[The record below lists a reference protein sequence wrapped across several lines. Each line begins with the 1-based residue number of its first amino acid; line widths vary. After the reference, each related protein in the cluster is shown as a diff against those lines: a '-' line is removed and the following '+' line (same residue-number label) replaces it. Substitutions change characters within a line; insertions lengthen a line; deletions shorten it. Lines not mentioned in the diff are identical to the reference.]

1 VSTTSL
7 AILAAFSEPSGRQ
20 VAAERAAKWL
30 GVDEVL
36 LFIRD
41 PELSVLLPAPGFKQ
55 TIAGG
60 PAWRELLARCAR
72 RPGMHRTT
80 LPSPAGDE
88 VTSVVAR
95 VLESGAALVL
105 VGGTPD
111 HARLDEL
118 SVGLPLLVALLEAE
132 QGRLISEADARVA
145 REEGR
150 HARDLA
156 GALDQVRGQVEQ
168 ALAESA
174 RLNDELKENDRRKDE
189 FLAMLGHELRNPMAA
204 IAGALEVM
212 RLKPDDPSAAGRAYR
227 IIDRQAAQ
235 LARLVDDL
243 LDVARISKG
252 KIVLRPEAVRVEA
265 IVQRAVDT
273 TRRLVEKRRHQVT
286 VHVDPSLHVL
296 ADAARFEQMATNLLM
311 NAAKYTNEGGQ
322 IRVSATLEGPTVALQ
337 VADNGIG
344 IDAEMLKRV
353 FDVFVQVAPTVDR
366 AAGGLGVGLT
376 LVKRLALLHGG
387 SIDATSEPGKGSTFT
402 LRLPACAPPR
412 VASVA
417 PPRVVG
423 ASKRVLVVD
432 DNIDSAEMLV
442 EVASRWGHRAVYAA
456 DGPHAL
462 RLAEELRPDIV
473 LLDIGLPGMDGYEVA
488 SHLRG
493 SERTRDAQIIAL
505 SGYGQED
512 DRKKSRAAGC
522 DGHLVKPVDMKQL
535 ANLLGAA

>member
-1 VSTTSL
+1 VSTTAL
-7 AILAAFSEPSGRQ
+7 TILSAFAEPSHRQ
-20 VAAERAAKWL
+20 AAADAAARWL
-30 GVDEVL
+30 GVDEVIV
-36 LFIRD
+36 FIRD

-60 PAWRELLARCAR
+60 PSWRELLRACAR
-72 RPGMHRTT
+72 QSGRHRSTIR
-80 LPSPAGDE
+80 SAGGSLTD
-88 VTSVVAR
+88 VVAL
-95 VLESGAALVL
+95 VVESAALL
-105 VGGTPD
+105 LIGGTPD
-111 HARLDEL
+111 EQRLDEL
-118 SVGLPLLVALLEAE
+118 NIGLPLLVALLDAE
-132 QGRLISEADARVA
+132 QARLIAEADAKVA

-156 GALDQVRGQVEQ
+156 VALDEVRGEVEQ

-212 RLKPDDPSAAGRAYR
+212 RLKPHDPAPAERAYR

-252 KIVLRPEAVRVEA
+252 KIVLRPEAVRVET
-265 IVQRAVDT
+265 IVRRAVDT
-273 TRRLVEKRRHQVT
+273 TRPLVEKRRHEVA
-286 VHVDPSLHVL
+286 VDVDPSLFVL
-296 ADAARFEQMATNLLM
+296 ADAARFEQMATNLLT
-311 NAAKYTNEGGQ
+311 NAAKYTNDGGR
-322 IRVSATLEGPTVALQ
+322 IKVSAKREGETVALH
-337 VADNGIG
+337 VADTGIG
-344 IDAEMLKRV
+344 IDAEMLNHV
-353 FDVFVQVAPTVDR
+353 FDAFVQVAPTVDR
-366 AAGGLGVGLT
+366 GAGGLGVGLT

-387 SIDATSEPGKGSTFT
+387 SIDATSEPGKGSVFT
-402 LRLPACAPPR
+402 LRLPACAAPPSASRPTMR
-412 VASVA
+412 VAVS
-417 PPRVVG
+417 P
-423 ASKRVLVVD
+423 KRVLVVD

-442 EVASRWGHRAVYAA
+442 EVASRWGHQAVHAA
-456 DGPHAL
+456 DGPQAL
-462 RLAEELRPDIV
+462 QMAEELRPEIV

-493 SERTRDAQIIAL
+493 SARTRDAQIIAL

-522 DGHLVKPVDMKQL
+522 DDHLVKPVDMKQL
-535 ANLLGAA
+535 AALLGAA